1 MVEKHETMSF
11 WSLRSEI
18 RIMIGMNFKRKRNI
32 KENIMLIIRWCMMKQ
47 DCLVVFLEFI
57 SCMFS
62 QWFWQVFHKLDEK
75 EKKKFLCM
83 FLKISKE

>member
-1 MVEKHETMSF
+1 
-11 WSLRSEI
+11 
-18 RIMIGMNFKRKRNI
+18 
-32 KENIMLIIRWCMMKQ
+32 MMKQ